1 MTITITKENFA
12 DVMLL
17 LARMLKEK
25 QVLYLEEIEKV
36 DSEVDNWYVELV
48 KVDYKEVPDKIKRRM
63 KEVEDEYKGNWL
75 KNFTF
80 IPID

>member
-1 MTITITKENFA
+1 MVITITKENFA

-17 LARMLKEK
+17 LAKKLKEK
-25 QVLYLEEIEKV
+25 QILYLEEIEKV
-36 DSEVDNWYVELV
+36 DSEVDNWYVELIE
-48 KVDYKEVPDKIKRRM
+48 VDYKEVPDKIKQRM
-63 KEVEDEYKGNWL
+63 KEVEDEYKRNWL